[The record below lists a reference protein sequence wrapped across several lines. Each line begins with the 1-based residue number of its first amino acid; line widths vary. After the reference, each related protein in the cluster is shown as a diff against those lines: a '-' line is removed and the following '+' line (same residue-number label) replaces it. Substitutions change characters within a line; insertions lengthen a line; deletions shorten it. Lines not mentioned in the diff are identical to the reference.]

1 MNKSLQELQENT
13 NKSKKINKTIQD
25 LKLKIEEINKTQTR
39 GILEIK
45 V

>member
-25 LKLKIEEINKTQTR
+25 LKLKIEEINKN
-39 GILEIK
+39 G
-45 V
+45 